1 MSSSPTQLVSYSGSN
16 KMMMLKQQ
24 INNLKQE
31 NKRVRNDL
39 ERRYKLTVLKFFQK
53 FGLIFF

>member
-16 KMMMLKQQ
+16 EMMMLKQQ